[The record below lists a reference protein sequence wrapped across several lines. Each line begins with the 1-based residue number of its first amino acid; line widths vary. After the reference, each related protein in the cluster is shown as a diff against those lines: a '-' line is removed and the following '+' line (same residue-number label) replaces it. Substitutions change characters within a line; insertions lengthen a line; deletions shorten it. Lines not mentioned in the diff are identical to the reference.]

1 MDILAMAKALL
12 PKDSPWLGRIDQ
24 AQQLA
29 SKLPQSR
36 SGLEQ
41 LMAQYG
47 KSKQDVA
54 KAMQM
59 LQNPMVAGAL
69 NRIAPGMA
77 DRIRQ
82 TGESVLNEA
91 PSAPSSATTPVSDG
105 ASALRDRLSKL

>member
-29 SKLPQSR
+29 SQLPQSR

-69 NRIAPGMA
+69 NRVAPGMA

-82 TGESVLNEA
+82 TGESVLNET
-91 PSAPSSATTPVSDG
+91 PSAATPVSDG

>member
-1 MDILAMAKALL
+1 MAKALL

-29 SKLPQSR
+29 SRLPQSR

-59 LQNPMVAGAL
+59 IQNPMVSGAL

-82 TGESVLNEA
+82 MAMDTLEMYGMEVGEA
-91 PSAPSSATTPVSDG
+91 
-105 ASALRDRLSKL
+105 RDN

>member
-1 MDILAMAKALL
+1 
-12 PKDSPWLGRIDQ
+12 
-24 AQQLA
+24 
-29 SKLPQSR
+29 
-36 SGLEQ
+36 
-41 LMAQYG
+41 MAQYG

-82 TGESVLNEA
+82 TGESVMNEA
-91 PSAPSSATTPVSDG
+91 PSSPATPVSDG

>member
-1 MDILAMAKALL
+1 MDILAIAKAML
-12 PKDSPWLGRIDQ
+12 PKDSPWLARLDQ

-29 SKLPQSR
+29 SQLPQSR

-59 LQNPMVAGAL
+59 LQNPMVAGTL

-77 DRIRQ
+77 ERIRQ
-82 TGESVLNEA
+82 TGESVLNEPGSPA
-91 PSAPSSATTPVSDG
+91 SSAPSVPSDG
-105 ASALRDRLSKL
+105 ASSLRDRLSRL